1 MRNKYARKSLRGG
14 KLHRFVAV
22 LAGACLVS
30 GGAIAAS
37 MTNASADTQG
47 PITFESGY
55 TNGSVNGQDGWSSTG
70 GYDQAIVDNSTIPA
84 APASFGTKS
93 FRISDAVTSG
103 SFGDQTFTKSTN
115 DAAGEPGADA
125 GVFSTGT
132 LRNNFSASFN
142 FASTTPAVEQPGLHI
157 SISPDRGDGARMSY
171 VRVEDSA
178 SGWNLFFDDV
188 QDAPPYGSGGNL
200 DDGCDAP
207 GGNFVETQIASG
219 LSRSPHNL
227 KFVMKFVPGGNND
240 VVHVLLDGNVVASGT
255 SWENYYRYCSE
266 SGGGTGGPLA
276 DQTRIVRNLELRE
289 GGDPDLANSG
299 QGFLFDGVKLTTADN
314 CTATCYVN
322 GTTGDDAATGQSGD
336 PLKTIQAGVDQVNA
350 GGTVNVAAGT
360 YDANTTI
367 PKAVVLNGANVGIAG
382 TGTRGAESLVKLTS
396 GEAGSIFNITT
407 ANQVTI
413 NGFRAQFQGSEQN
426 GGLLLSLAA
435 SNHLTFKNNLVDSST
450 YVNTLI
456 FDDSAATSTVTN
468 NKFTGLGQ
476 TGSPGTGV
484 LATWGS
490 VGGTQDAVTITGNTF
505 SQLTDQDG
513 VPAINLNT
521 VTGVVSGNT
530 FSDIHQYGILLADKL
545 GPLAITGNTFTN
557 IHNDTPNTSSNRGS
571 GIRTFSVPDFVGPVT
586 ITTNTFSNSYHGVRV
601 ANDGSPADISGGD
614 MVVNR
619 NSITGMTAAGV
630 SLATGTT
637 GTLDGTCNWWGSTA
651 GPSGTSTDGSVTT
664 TPFLRSP
671 TLSAQCPATVPGTPT
686 AVFAVPFN
694 DHGAKVGWTP
704 PANTGGSAITGYR
717 ITPYKAGVAQP
728 AVVFNSTATNQ
739 LITGLQD
746 TVSYTFKVAARNAV
760 GFGVPSAQS
769 AAMIA
774 GAPGQ
779 PGVPTVVRIA
789 SGQLRNTFAA
799 PMNNGAA
806 ISSYSVT
813 CTSSN
818 GGVTKT
824 NTGAASPITVT
835 GLSAAKTYTC
845 RVSATNSRG
854 TGPLS
859 KPSAAINA

>member
-1 MRNKYARKSLRGG
+1 
-14 KLHRFVAV
+14 
-22 LAGACLVS
+22 
-30 GGAIAAS
+30 
-37 MTNASADTQG
+37 
-47 PITFESGY
+47 
-55 TNGSVNGQDGWSSTG
+55 
-70 GYDQAIVDNSTIPA
+70 
-84 APASFGTKS
+84 
-93 FRISDAVTSG
+93 
-103 SFGDQTFTKSTN
+103 
-115 DAAGEPGADA
+115 
-125 GVFSTGT
+125 
-132 LRNNFSASFN
+132 
-142 FASTTPAVEQPGLHI
+142 
-157 SISPDRGDGARMSY
+157 
-171 VRVEDSA
+171 
-178 SGWNLFFDDV
+178 
-188 QDAPPYGSGGNL
+188 
-200 DDGCDAP
+200 
-207 GGNFVETQIASG
+207 
-219 LSRSPHNL
+219 
-227 KFVMKFVPGGNND
+227 
-240 VVHVLLDGNVVASGT
+240 
-255 SWENYYRYCSE
+255 
-266 SGGGTGGPLA
+266 
-276 DQTRIVRNLELRE
+276 
-289 GGDPDLANSG
+289 
-299 QGFLFDGVKLTTADN
+299 
-314 CTATCYVN
+314 
-322 GTTGDDAATGQSGD
+322 
-336 PLKTIQAGVDQVNA
+336 
-350 GGTVNVAAGT
+350 
-360 YDANTTI
+360 
-367 PKAVVLNGANVGIAG
+367 
-382 TGTRGAESLVKLTS
+382 
-396 GEAGSIFNITT
+396 
-407 ANQVTI
+407 
-413 NGFRAQFQGSEQN
+413 
-426 GGLLLSLAA
+426 
-435 SNHLTFKNNLVDSST
+435 
-450 YVNTLI
+450 
-456 FDDSAATSTVTN
+456 
-468 NKFTGLGQ
+468 
-476 TGSPGTGV
+476 
-484 LATWGS
+484 
-490 VGGTQDAVTITGNTF
+490 VTITGNTF

-619 NSITGMTAAGV
+619 NAFTGNTAAGI
-630 SLATGTT
+630 SLAVGTT

-739 LITGLQD
+739 FITGLQD